1 MACNVK
7 KSVMVGNKLDVDCMG
22 AVNAGMSAILV
33 NSTLSEEEKERVNE
47 EDIDIIVLDSISDV
61 DTIL

>member
-1 MACNVK
+1 
-7 KSVMVGNKLDVDCMG
+7 MVGNKLDVDCVG

-33 NSTLSEEEKERVNE
+33 NSTLSEEEKERVNNE
-47 EDIDIIVLDSISDV
+47 KIPIIVLDNISDI

>member
-1 MACNVK
+1 
-7 KSVMVGNKLDVDCMG
+7 
-22 AVNAGMSAILV
+22 
-33 NSTLSEEEKERVNE
+33 LSEEEKERVNE

>member
-1 MACNVK
+1 MI
-7 KSVMVGNKLDVDCMG
+7 GNKLDVDCMG

-33 NSTLSEEEKERVNE
+33 SSTLDVEEKERVNE

-61 DTIL
+61 DTVL

>member
-1 MACNVK
+1 MACDVK
-7 KSVMVGNKLDVDCMG
+7 KSIMIGNKLDVDCMG

-33 NSTLSEEEKERVNE
+33 NSTLDEDEKERVNE

-61 DTIL
+61 DTVL